1 MRERLIEGIAGRGPF
16 FLLESGP
23 PCFTP
28 PMQPRLAAALVILL
42 AALCPA
48 VFAAGKADNKASVSV
63 HMETES
69 SDNPKMIFPQEVS
82 GQTRYFR
89 RVPEINTKDVIS
101 FSPFPSE
108 AGGDF
113 GVVFKLKD
121 NAARRLSAVTA
132 ANQGRWLVTMINGR
146 VVDGVIIDKQVD
158 DGVVVAWKGL
168 TLADIAVL
176 DDSLPRIGEEG
187 GKKKKNKEKE

>member
-1 MRERLIEGIAGRGPF
+1 
-16 FLLESGP
+16 
-23 PCFTP
+23 
-28 PMQPRLAAALVILL
+28 MQPRFAAALMVLL
-42 AALCPA
+42 TVLCPA

-69 SDNPKMIFPQEVS
+69 TDNPKMIFPQEIG
-82 GQTRYFR
+82 GQSRYFR
-89 RVPEINTKDVIS
+89 RMPEISIKDVIS
-101 FSPFPSE
+101 FTPFPSE

-132 ANQGRWLVTMINGR
+132 ASQGRWLVTMINGR
-146 VVDGVIIDKQVD
+146 VVDGVIIDRQVD
-158 DGVVVAWKGL
+158 DGIVVAWRGI

-176 DDSLPRIGEEG
+176 DDSLPRIGQEG
-187 GKKKKNKEKE
+187 GKKKRKEKE

>member
-1 MRERLIEGIAGRGPF
+1 
-16 FLLESGP
+16 
-23 PCFTP
+23 
-28 PMQPRLAAALVILL
+28 MQPRFAAVLIILVT
-42 AALCPA
+42 ALCPA

-187 GKKKKNKEKE
+187 GKKKKEKEKE